1 MRISS
6 QFQYGLTD
14 NNHVEAGKINIYFQY
29 SYLYFYFQSFKNEHC
44 KIIFHENEN
53 VSINDQI
60 NLLILKCIWSLKYI
74 ILIRLQPRKF
84 LINRLIRASITWET
98 HFRREESRQIW
109 WEGSDVTWRSRYNN
123 FHVPSFYLSHNA
135 LKFRASSLRSFSG
148 RQTRRS
154 IDQPPSPFPLRRARC
169 QLVGLTCNQKRR
181 RKLDVITGVEN
192 CAFNSENS

>member
-60 NLLILKCIWSLKYI
+60 NLLILKCI
-74 ILIRLQPRKF
+74 
-84 LINRLIRASITWET
+84 
-98 HFRREESRQIW
+98 
-109 WEGSDVTWRSRYNN
+109 
-123 FHVPSFYLSHNA
+123 
-135 LKFRASSLRSFSG
+135 
-148 RQTRRS
+148 
-154 IDQPPSPFPLRRARC
+154 
-169 QLVGLTCNQKRR
+169 
-181 RKLDVITGVEN
+181 
-192 CAFNSENS
+192 